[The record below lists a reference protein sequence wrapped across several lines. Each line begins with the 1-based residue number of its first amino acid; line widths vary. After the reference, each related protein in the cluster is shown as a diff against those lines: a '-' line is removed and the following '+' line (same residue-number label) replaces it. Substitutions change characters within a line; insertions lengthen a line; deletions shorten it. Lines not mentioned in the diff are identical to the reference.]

1 MASVETATAAE
12 RANLVPGDVIT
23 QLDGTDVATD
33 GTMQEYCDV
42 LRNDGSDAVIPM
54 TVARAGETL
63 TGELNGAPLPAADDS
78 GGGDVTDTTIAGDF
92 QTITDETGALSVDV
106 PSDWSTIPVPGS
118 QDIGPAVA
126 ASADGTD
133 FTAGFTVPGMLFVA
147 TKNPVDDLES
157 LFPVFA
163 RDGCTVEPI
172 ADYDDGVFKG
182 RFQTFSQC
190 AGTDSFYT
198 VIIAKPPD
206 NTYTAI
212 IEVQVPTAE
221 DQPALEQIEK
231 SFTAN
236 PDLF

>member
-1 MASVETATAAE
+1 M
-12 RANLVPGDVIT
+12 
-23 QLDGTDVATD
+23 
-33 GTMQEYCDV
+33 
-42 LRNDGSDAVIPM
+42 
-54 TVARAGETL
+54 
-63 TGELNGAPLPAADDS
+63 
-78 GGGDVTDTTIAGDF
+78 
-92 QTITDETGALSVDV
+92 
-106 PSDWSTIPVPGS
+106 PSDWTTIPVPGG

-147 TKNPVDDLES
+147 TKNPVDDIDS

-221 DQPALEQIEK
+221 DQPALEQMRRPSPPTQTCSDPLRTERTEH
-231 SFTAN
+231 SREQQ
-236 PDLF
+236 